1 MHLAKHSKE
10 SRRQAVDLINGLSL
24 DKAWTLTVVPF
35 KKKRSNAQNRWY
47 WGVAIKE
54 IADHTGHEANDL
66 HEWLLGHKF
75 GWETYEVMGST
86 KKRPSRR
93 SSDMT
98 TAEFA
103 AWGDWVISWAASEL
117 GLLINAPG
125 EGL

>member
-1 MHLAKHSKE
+1 MHLPKNSPE
-10 SRRQAVDLINGLSL
+10 SRARAHTLIDELSHE
-24 DKAWTLTVVPF
+24 KAWELTVKPYR
-35 KKKRSNAQNRWY
+35 KKRSNAQNRWY

-66 HEWLLGHKF
+66 HDWLLGHKF